1 MDRPDP
7 VSYWGRLAARLDL
20 GSPEHM
26 VLLDV
31 GMVAELTRED
41 QANLVQF
48 FKVRLRPLLCGCCAV
63 AAQRGPS
70 TCGVP
75 LVSALNL
82 VQGVH
87 HIP

>member
-7 VSYWGRLAARLDL
+7 TSYWGRLAARLDL

-48 FKVRLRPLLCGCCAV
+48 FKVRGAAESTALL
-63 AAQRGPS
+63 S
-70 TCGVP
+70 LT
-75 LVSALNL
+75 S
-82 VQGVH
+82 QGKES
-87 HIP
+87 